1 MKINIFS
8 RSQVSSEI
16 LKRYTAKQ
24 FGSVETL
31 LNESDFVSLHC
42 PGGAPNRH
50 LINAS
55 NLSCAKPDLILINT
69 ARGEVIDETALAN
82 ALKNKAIKAAGLDV
96 FDGEPKI
103 NPILMAAPNL
113 VMLPH
118 LGSESRE
125 C

>member
-1 MKINIFS
+1 M
-8 RSQVSSEI
+8 
-16 LKRYTAKQ
+16 
-24 FGSVETL
+24 
-31 LNESDFVSLHC
+31 HC

-103 NPILMAAPNL
+103 NPILMDAPNL

-118 LGSESRE
+118 LGSATRE
-125 C
+125 TREEMGFRALENCKAFFNEETPLDRVA